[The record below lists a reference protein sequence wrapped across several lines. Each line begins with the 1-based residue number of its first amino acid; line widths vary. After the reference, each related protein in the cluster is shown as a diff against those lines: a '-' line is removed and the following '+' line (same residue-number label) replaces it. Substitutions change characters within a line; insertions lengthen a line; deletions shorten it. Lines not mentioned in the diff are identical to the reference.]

1 MVHIGTQHFENASV
15 PLCEE
20 HLVTWLGDGVT
31 LQIIQSSRTCCRREP
46 MLLEGGLR

>member
-20 HLVTWLGDGVT
+20 GFVTWLGDSVT
-31 LQIIQSSRTCCRREP
+31 LQIIQSSSTCCR
-46 MLLEGGLR
+46 LELTLVEDRLR